1 MTNFRDSVFRR
12 PHPLFWRFIH
22 GAAVLYVLLL
32 VFAVFQSPNSIRHLL
47 TYVDP
52 SLGARLHTV
61 FPFPFSQQMNVLL
74 ATCRACCCRDAV
86 SGIPLAERSYAI
98 DCRLCAP
105 FPPYTQKT

>member
-12 PHPLFWRFIH
+12 PHPLFWRFVH

-52 SLGARLHTV
+52 SLGARLHHV
-61 FPFPFSQQMNVLL
+61 FPFPN
-74 ATCRACCCRDAV
+74 T
-86 SGIPLAERSYAI
+86 
-98 DCRLCAP
+98 
-105 FPPYTQKT
+105 

>member
-52 SLGARLHTV
+52 SLGARSHTV
-61 FPFPFSQQMNVLL
+61 FPFPFSQQMSVLL
-74 ATCRACCCRDAV
+74 ATRHACCLL
-86 SGIPLAERSYAI
+86 S
-98 DCRLCAP
+98 
-105 FPPYTQKT
+105 